1 MFCCHKVILPTWGYF
16 ADLAHGAGGDA
27 IQNPLFNSGNA
38 RAGDPYRDVNY
49 PRTRGMKTVVDPRRG
64 DIEDDA
70 SSTKR
75 RSLLSLVG
83 SLLGEI
89 SLPRLAMAWILLVAM
104 TLWHGSDGLGAW
116 AG

>member
-1 MFCCHKVILPTWGYF
+1 
-16 ADLAHGAGGDA
+16 
-27 IQNPLFNSGNA
+27 
-38 RAGDPYRDVNY
+38 
-49 PRTRGMKTVVDPRRG
+49 MKTVVDPRRG

-89 SLPRLAMAWILLVAM
+89 SLPRLAMAWTYCSLSPA
-104 TLWHGSDGLGAW
+104 
-116 AG
+116 